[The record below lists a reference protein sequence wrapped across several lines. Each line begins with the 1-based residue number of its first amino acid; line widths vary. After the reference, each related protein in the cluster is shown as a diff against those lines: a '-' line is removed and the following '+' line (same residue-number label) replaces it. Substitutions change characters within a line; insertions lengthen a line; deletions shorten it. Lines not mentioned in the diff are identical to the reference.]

1 MVVSC
6 LFVSLFVM
14 KKKLFPGFAF
24 QALWAFAL
32 LLPVTAQT
40 PVPPA
45 VNSIPQR
52 LTLTEAEN
60 LLIQRNLS
68 VVAARYQIE
77 SSRAARLIASYKP
90 NPVLTL
96 GAEQLPF
103 YSPVGGSFPRFW
115 KTNLDAGAQP
125 TYTLRVDKIL
135 ERGSKREWRTA
146 VADSQLKAAEAQML
160 DALRTQLYQL
170 RLAFTAATL
179 ARENLRV
186 AEATEQQYAQ
196 TEKLTQIKVENGD
209 LAGVEVYR
217 VSAGRL
223 QYQQS
228 VLQARTT
235 YQQATRDV
243 LNLLGAKAEEIT
255 LVTSTETR
263 PSSDNDVRLEKIA
276 QKPEPAQRAQMMD
289 SLRQAPLEL
298 IFTFEDRPVV
308 NPLAELRATALS
320 ERPDVIAAR
329 NTLEAATSAIKLAQ
343 SQRTRDF
350 SLGYEYQRTGQDH
363 TLGVVLQI
371 PLFTSNNQQA
381 AITQSEAQKRA
392 AEALLRQAETQA
404 ITDVEKAYQ
413 ACLAARR
420 VLELYNTQNL
430 SQVEKLRSITAY
442 SYKEGALSL
451 FEVLDAQRTYNQTV
465 TAYNQARADYQ
476 NALWQLEQATGKPL
490 R

>member
-1 MVVSC
+1 M
-6 LFVSLFVM
+6 
-14 KKKLFPGFAF
+14 FPGFIF
-24 QALWAFAL
+24 RALSAFAL
-32 LLPVTAQT
+32 ILPVMAQT
-40 PVPPA
+40 PVPSA
-45 VNSIPQR
+45 VNPIPHR
-52 LTLTEAEN
+52 LTLTEAET
-60 LLIQRNLS
+60 LLIQRNLA

-77 SSRAARLIASYKP
+77 SNRAARLIASYKP
-90 NPVLTL
+90 NPVLTIGL
-96 GAEQLPF
+96 EQLPF
-103 YSPVGGSFPRFW
+103 YSPVSGSFPRFW

-125 TYTLRVDKIL
+125 TYTVRVDKIW
-135 ERGSKREWRTA
+135 ERGGKRELRTA
-146 VADSQLKAAEAQML
+146 IADSQLKATEAQML

-170 RLAFTAATL
+170 RQAFAVATL
-179 ARENLRV
+179 AQENLLV

-223 QYQQS
+223 QYQQA
-228 VLQARTT
+228 VLQARTA
-235 YQQATRDV
+235 YQQAARDV
-243 LNLLGAKAEEIT
+243 LNLLGAKAEEIAPS
-255 LVTSTETR
+255 LIASTGEL
-263 PSSDNDVRLEKIA
+263 PSSDGHVRIEQIA
-276 QKPEPAQRAQMMD
+276 QQPEPAQSPPALG
-289 SLRQAPLEL
+289 SLQQAPLEL
-298 IFTFEDRPVV
+298 IYTFDDRPVV
-308 NPLAELRATALS
+308 SALAELRATALA
-320 ERPDVIAAR
+320 ERPDVIVAR
-329 NTLEAATSAIKLAQ
+329 NTLAAATSAIRLAQ

-371 PLFTSNNQQA
+371 PLFTYNNQQA
-381 AITQSEAQKRA
+381 GIAQSEAQKRA
-392 AEALLRQAETQA
+392 AEALLRQTEMQA

-413 ACLAARR
+413 AYLAARR

-430 SQVEKLRSITAY
+430 SQVEKLRSITAW

-476 NALWQLEQATGKPL
+476 NALWQLEQAIGKPL